1 MRPDDD
7 SFTGLDHAQRGRTP
21 RGGAIYHL
29 RVRTASR
36 SKGHS
41 ARAACAYIERSA
53 EYGREADASAELVYT
68 ESGHMPD
75 WAEAEASGTAYWD
88 AADLYE
94 RSNGRLYKSMDFALP
109 LALDADQQQDLAVS
123 FAHSLTDA
131 EQLPYTLA
139 IHAGNG
145 ANPHCHLMI
154 SERTNDD
161 LERSPAQWFKRYNA
175 AEPEA
180 GGARKST
187 ALHPKDWLLE
197 TRAAWAEQT
206 NEALKEAGLELQIDH
221 RSLEAQG
228 IARVPGI
235 HLGPHVL
242 EMEARGIQTERGQLA
257 LGISQRNEQIQEL
270 QAQLREQLREEGL
283 DYGRDR
289 QSEASPRVA
298 ALSPRYP
305 TPEAEPAPRLPGRVQ
320 GVVGLT
326 AELRGPD
333 EGLAAGHRRG
343 NDQGLEGSP
352 EAERGASKDR
362 GGGVAPR
369 ARGMGR
375 ADVGGARAG
384 ASNSQEP
391 RGAEYPPGEVDRAPR
406 EATRGVD
413 LGHEPGEV
421 KGAGGGAGV
430 VPVRGHLRGDNLPP
444 GRPNE
449 PDRRGAEE
457 SRDESLD
464 LSPAVGRD
472 DGGRAEGNP
481 EAARGQDGRAVATP
495 ADLVAARGQLAAART
510 RFERAAEIIAVAR
523 TRLERQAERQQ
534 QAELERELKQEQAR
548 GRRRGKSKGKGA
560 EAEEGAELEP

>member
-7 SFTGLDHAQRGRTP
+7 SFTGLDHAQRGRKP
-21 RGGAIYHL
+21 GGAIYHL
-29 RVRTASR
+29 SARTASR

-53 EYGREADASAELVYT
+53 EYSRAADASAELVYT

-75 WAEAEASGTAYWD
+75 WAHAEAGAAAYWD
-88 AADLYE
+88 AADLHE

-109 LALDADQQQDLAVS
+109 LALDAERQQDLAVS

-161 LERSPAQWFKRYNA
+161 LERSAEQWFKRYNA

-187 ALHPKDWLLE
+187 ALKPKAWLEE
-197 TRAAWAEQT
+197 TRGTWAELT

-221 RSLEAQG
+221 RSLAAQG

-257 LGISQRNEQIQEL
+257 LSISQTNEQL
-270 QAQLREQLREEGL
+270 QQLREQLREEGR

-298 ALSPRYP
+298 ALSPRHP
-305 TPEAEPAPRLPGRVQ
+305 TPEAEPAPRLPERRVQ
-320 GVVGLT
+320 GVAGPT

-333 EGLAAGHRRG
+333 GGLAAGHRRG

-352 EAERGASKDR
+352 AAERGASKDR

-421 KGAGGGAGV
+421 KGARRGAGV

-457 SRDESLD
+457 SRDESLN
-464 LSPAVGRD
+464 LSPAVGHGDR
-472 DGGRAEGNP
+472 GRAEENQ
-481 EAARGQDGRAVATP
+481 EAAGGQAGRAVATP
-495 ADLVAARGQLAAART
+495 ADLAAARGQLAAART
-510 RFERAAEIIAVAR
+510 RFERAEGIIAAAR
-523 TRLERQAERQQ
+523 TRLERQEERKRQR
-534 QAELERELKQEQAR
+534 ELERELKQEQAR
-548 GRRRGKSKGKGA
+548 GRKRGKSKGKGA